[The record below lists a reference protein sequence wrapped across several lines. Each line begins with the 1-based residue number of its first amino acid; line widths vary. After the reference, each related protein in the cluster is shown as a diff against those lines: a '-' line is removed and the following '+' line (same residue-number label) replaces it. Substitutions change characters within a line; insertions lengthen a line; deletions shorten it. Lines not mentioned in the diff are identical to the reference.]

1 MLLQVTGTGIFDN
14 VSSILLTG
22 GSIVGVIGAA
32 RIYYKWT
39 NGQGNIENEIMIWA
53 GGILFLIMSGL
64 AIRLIFGY

>member
-1 MLLQVTGTGIFDN
+1 MLLQITDQNVFDN

-39 NGQGNIENEIMIWA
+39 NGQGNIENEIMVWV
-53 GGILFLIMSGL
+53 GGILFLIMSG
-64 AIRLIFGY
+64 Y

>member
-1 MLLQVTGTGIFDN
+1 MLLQITGQSVFEN

-39 NGQGNIENEIMIWA
+39 NGQGNIENEIMVWV

-64 AIRLIFGY
+64 AVKILFGY